1 MTIIEL
7 LDESEKRLAENDVDS
22 PRLDAE
28 VLISHALNC
37 ARADLY
43 TQRGR
48 GLAPKHLKLIKQYI
62 QRRASGE
69 PVAYI
74 TGIKEFWSI
83 PIRVTPDVLI
93 PRPETELVVERA
105 LEIVGKR
112 DRPVDILDLCTGSGC
127 IAAALATELPQAR
140 ITVTDVSKK
149 AIQMAK
155 QNLSFAKDRVEFLI
169 GDLFEALTKR
179 PSKRT
184 SDERPAT
191 KATAGTRA
199 TSARLFDLI
208 TANPPYVPT
217 SHKRLL
223 PREIADREPEIALY
237 AGKSGLDF
245 MARIIED
252 GSRFLKPG
260 GWLVMEMGL
269 GQTAKLQRSAE
280 QFGGYGQVV
289 VSEDLAR
296 IERVISLQ
304 KHSSN

>member
-7 LDESEKRLAENDVDS
+7 LDTAEKRLAENDVDT

-28 VLISHALNC
+28 VLISHVLNC

-43 TQRGR
+43 TQRER
-48 GLAPKHLKLIKQYI
+48 RLTPKQQKLIKEHME
-62 QRRASGE
+62 RRAAGE

-74 TGIKEFWSI
+74 TGTKEFWSI

-105 LEIVGKR
+105 LEIVGKK
-112 DRPVDILDLCTGSGC
+112 DRRVDILDLCTGSGC
-127 IAAALATELPQAR
+127 IAAALATELPQAQ

-149 AIQMAK
+149 AIEMAK
-155 QNLSFAKDRVEFLI
+155 RNLSFAKGRVHFHI
-169 GDLFEALTKR
+169 GDLFEALPK
-179 PSKRT
+179 PQ
-184 SDERPAT
+184 A
-191 KATAGTRA
+191 
-199 TSARLFDLI
+199 FDLI

-217 SHKRLL
+217 SHKRYL

-304 KHSSN
+304 KRSND

>member
-1 MTIIEL
+1 MTIVDL
-7 LDESEKRLAENDVDS
+7 LNDAEKRLAENDVDT

-28 VLISHALNC
+28 VLISHVLNC
-37 ARADLY
+37 SRADLY
-43 TQRGR
+43 MQRER
-48 GLAPKHLKLIKQYI
+48 KLSSKQQKLIKEHI
-62 QRRASGE
+62 ERRAAGE

-105 LEIVGKR
+105 LEIVGKK
-112 DRPVDILDLCTGSGC
+112 DRRVDILDLCTGSGC
-127 IAAALATELPQAR
+127 IAAALATELPQAQ

-149 AIQMAK
+149 AIEMAK
-155 QNLSFAKDRVEFLI
+155 RNLSFAKGRVRFHI
-169 GDLFEALTKR
+169 GDLFKALPK
-179 PSKRT
+179 PQ
-184 SDERPAT
+184 E
-191 KATAGTRA
+191 
-199 TSARLFDLI
+199 FDLI

-217 SHKRLL
+217 SHKRYL

-296 IERVISLQ
+296 IERVISLR
-304 KHSSN
+304 KRSNN